1 MLVIAMPRPIQVR
14 TIAAKPAALRFEPV
28 LGPADEPRPPVVM
41 GLDEA
46 EALRLADVEGLYQ
59 EEIAA
64 RLGVSRATA
73 GRILEAARRA
83 VATAISEGRPL
94 HLIGGAVAVC
104 SHREARCPV
113 HGGPRRAGRRCRC
126 DVSADGRGE
135 GSKEDEM
142 SASAGSQQG
151 RRGLGRGN
159 GHRTGQGQRGMLVLP
174 AVDKE
179 LGATFRVAVPTTDG
193 VHLSE
198 HLGRSACFVVAE
210 VRDFAVAGK
219 CEVAVGGGPH
229 RHGAECGAG
238 HGHGCGSAE
247 GAGPRHASISRA
259 LSGVDVVL
267 VGGAGRRILEDLV
280 ASGVRIEPASG
291 DSVDAA
297 LKAFLESVRPPDQG
311 QLT

>member
-1 MLVIAMPRPIQVR
+1 MPRPIQVR

-28 LGPADEPRPPVVM
+28 LGPEDGPRPPVVL

-73 GRILEAARRA
+73 GRILETARRA

-94 HLIGGAVAVC
+94 QLIGGAVAVC
-104 SHREARCPV
+104 SHREVRCPV

-126 DVSADGRGE
+126 EVSADGRGE
-135 GSKEDEM
+135 GPKEDDM
-142 SASAGSQQG
+142 STTAGSRQG

-159 GHRTGQGQRGMLVLP
+159 GRGAGCGAGRGQRGMLVLP

-179 LGATFRVAVPTTDG
+179 LGATFRIAVPTTDG
-193 VHLSE
+193 VHISE

-210 VRDFAVAGK
+210 IRDFAVAGRR
-219 CEVAVGGGPH
+219 EIPVGGGPH

-238 HGHGCGSAE
+238 RGRGCGSAE
-247 GAGPRHASISRA
+247 GAGPRHRSISQV

-267 VGGAGRRILEDLV
+267 IGGAGRRILEDLV

-291 DSVDAA
+291 DSVDDA
-297 LKAFLESVRPPDQG
+297 LTAFLESVRRPDQG
-311 QLT
+311 QQA